1 MKHIIKC
8 MAKNC
13 NIKIEIELK
22 KTWYLNDNN
31 KRIYT
36 YAREN
41 KLSFCNFHTIQFNN
55 ALNEM
60 KENISKENIS
70 KENIQK
76 ILKENINNKVNKELN
91 KYKE

>member
-8 MAKNC
+8 MAKDC

-22 KTWYLNDNN
+22 RTWYLNDNN

-36 YAREN
+36 YGREN
-41 KLSFCNFHTIQFNN
+41 KLSFCSFHTKQFNN
-55 ALNEM
+55 ALTEM
-60 KENISKENIS
+60 KENISKENI
-70 KENIQK
+70 EN
-76 ILKENINNKVNKELN
+76 ILKENINNKVNNELN

>member
-22 KTWYLNDNN
+22 RTWYLNDNN

-41 KLSFCNFHTIQFNN
+41 KLSFCSKHNQEFTN

-60 KENISKENIS
+60 KENISKENI
-70 KENIQK
+70 EN
-76 ILKENINNKVNKELN
+76 ILKENINNNVNKQLN